1 MIRKL
6 VSTVSRILQCCT
18 QCTRCKFTSH
28 SKVFFFAG
36 WFEHCVSL
44 FLSLSL
50 SNTSSRLNKKIN
62 QMNIQIKQQQ
72 QQNITKV
79 STTTHHG
86 TNKIT
91 RYQQATHAIFLSV
104 LSRHVVAES
113 CWYITFAMP
122 FQKLLCNRRSL
133 LKTHGCSALPV
144 PAVVVIIR
152 LLLCWVHLQS
162 DYDYD
167 AYAYTYV
174 YCTTYTR
181 RRLLSSAQCAQFH
194 VLLVR

>member
-28 SKVFFFAG
+28 PKVFFFAG

-122 FQKLLCNRRSL
+122 FQKLLCNHRSL
-133 LKTHGCSALPV
+133 LKTHGC
-144 PAVVVIIR
+144 I
-152 LLLCWVHLQS
+152 VHCQCLQS
-162 DYDYD
+162 LSSFDCFF
-167 AYAYTYV
+167 AGCIYTV
-174 YCTTYTR
+174 TMTTIYCTTHTR
-181 RRLLSSAQCAQFH
+181 RRLLSSVQCAQFH

>member
-1 MIRKL
+1 ML
-6 VSTVSRILQCCT
+6 YTMYTVQIYFPSEG
-18 QCTRCKFTSH
+18 
-28 SKVFFFAG
+28 FFFAR

-152 LLLCWVHLQS
+152 LLLCWVHLKS

-167 AYAYTYV
+167 IYAYT
-174 YCTTYTR
+174 
-181 RRLLSSAQCAQFH
+181 
-194 VLLVR
+194 